1 MSEITNEIAVSAS
14 TLSGE
19 LGSLSTN
26 TAVGF
31 YSSMKGDDFE
41 SKLEVL
47 AHMTDS
53 EKIEDHLNKTLQ
65 VTHIIVQAI
74 EMLDEESGELKPQPR
89 ITLIDADGKAYS
101 GISAPLYRDVKGW
114 INALG
119 EPATWKKP
127 LPVNI
132 SKEGKGNRRYFKA
145 LVIRTPKK

>member
-65 VTHIIVQAI
+65 ITNIIVQAI

-119 EPATWKKP
+119 EPSTWKKP
-127 LPVNI
+127 LPVKI
-132 SKEGKGNRRYFKA
+132 SKEGVGNRRYFKA